1 MFIKEQRTYFASI
14 IVVVN
19 LATFF
24 LGLEEFSSLDFV
36 APFAFPVDV
45 KLYPS
50 YWSCIAFPTDLE
62 TIRTKINKRFYR
74 FVAVCSS
81 KFSLVKFL
89 RFKGPFY
96 LRKPAHFLKSCYIS
110 STIFFQ
116 WKTLLILMVTLGS
129 VTEETVERWF
139 SWLTVFFYMRTQF
152 ALVLYQGFEPI

>member
-129 VTEETVERWF
+129 VTEETVERLF

>member
-1 MFIKEQRTYFASI
+1 MLIKEQP
-14 IVVVN
+14 N
-19 LATFF
+19 LFCVDHRRSEPRNLF

-74 FVAVCSS
+74 FVVVCSS

-139 SWLTVFFYMRTQF
+139 SWLTVFFNMRTQF
-152 ALVLYQGFEPI
+152 ALVLYEGFEPI